1 MINKTAIVNKID
13 SNNYQFS
20 IHELYVM
27 KFRLNCSAH
36 CESSLRFWESPNTDL
51 RIIGTDIQQVESI
64 IFSSMH
70 RSRAL
75 SRASSRASSFSRNE
89 QASYKRNLWTFY
101 ELFTNMLHIWERH
114 TSVALDGDL
123 LYLFNG
129 N

>member
-36 CESSLRFWESPNTDL
+36 CELSLRFWESPNTDL
-51 RIIGTDIQQVESI
+51 RIIGTDFQQDEC

-70 RSRAL
+70 R
-75 SRASSRASSFSRNE
+75 SRASSRASSFSRNG